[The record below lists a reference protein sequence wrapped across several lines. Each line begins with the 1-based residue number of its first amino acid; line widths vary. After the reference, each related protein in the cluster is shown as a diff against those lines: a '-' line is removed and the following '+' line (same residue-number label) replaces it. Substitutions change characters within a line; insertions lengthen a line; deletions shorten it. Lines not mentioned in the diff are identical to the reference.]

1 MRAGAPAGRR
11 ARLETVPN
19 RFLASLKRW
28 ILWDYPRG
36 SLQYDV
42 MVALI
47 LAFIF
52 LTPRDI
58 FRDQPQPK
66 QVVMVQGEGAGAV
79 FWLEAELLE
88 GVPEEQIRARVEE
101 LIRQKARTG
110 RFTVTRVEPIFDA
123 EKQVKGFMAFAKPAP

>member
-1 MRAGAPAGRR
+1 M
-11 ARLETVPN
+11 PN
-19 RFLASLKRW
+19 GFLTSLKRW

-52 LTPRDI
+52 LTPREV

-79 FWLEAELLE
+79 FWLEPELLE
-88 GVPEEQIRARVEE
+88 GVPEEQVRTRVEE

-123 EKQVKGFMAFAKPAP
+123 EKEVKGFMAFARPAP

>member
-1 MRAGAPAGRR
+1 M
-11 ARLETVPN
+11 PN

-52 LTPRDI
+52 LTPREV
-58 FRDQPQPK
+58 FRDQPRPK

-101 LIRQKARTG
+101 LIRQKARTS
-110 RFTVTRVEPIFDA
+110 RFKVTRVEPVFDA

>member
-1 MRAGAPAGRR
+1 M
-11 ARLETVPN
+11 PN
-19 RFLASLKRW
+19 GFLTSLKRW

-52 LTPRDI
+52 LTPREV

-79 FWLEAELLE
+79 FWLEPELLE
-88 GVPEEQIRARVEE
+88 GVPEEQVRTRVEE
-101 LIRQKARTG
+101 LIRRKARTG

-123 EKQVKGFMAFAKPAP
+123 EKEVKGFMAFARPAP

>member
-1 MRAGAPAGRR
+1 MGTGFFPSVR
-11 ARLETVPN
+11 
-19 RFLASLKRW
+19 RW

-36 SLQYDV
+36 SLQYDI

-52 LTPRDI
+52 LTPRGI
-58 FRDQPQPK
+58 FHDQPQPK

-79 FWLEAELLE
+79 FWLEADLLE
-88 GVPEEQIRARVEE
+88 GIPETQIRARVEE
-101 LIRQKARTG
+101 LIRQRARTR

-123 EKQVKGFMAFAKPAP
+123 EKQIKGFMAFAQPAP

>member
-1 MRAGAPAGRR
+1 MNNG
-11 ARLETVPN
+11 
-19 RFLASLKRW
+19 FLASLKRW
-28 ILWDYPRG
+28 IFWDYPRG

-52 LTPRDI
+52 LTPREV
-58 FRDQPQPK
+58 FRDQPQPT

-79 FWLEAELLE
+79 FWLEPELLE
-88 GVPEEQIRARVEE
+88 GVPEGQIRARVEE
-101 LIRQKARTG
+101 LIRQKARTR

-123 EKQVKGFMAFAKPAP
+123 EKEVKGFMAFAKPAQ

>member
-1 MRAGAPAGRR
+1 MG
-11 ARLETVPN
+11 N

-52 LTPRDI
+52 LTPREI

-66 QVVMVQGEGAGAV
+66 QVVMVQGERGGAV
-79 FWLEAELLE
+79 FWLEPELLE
-88 GVPEEQIRARVEE
+88 GVAEKEMPARVEE
-101 LIRQKARTG
+101 LIRQKTRTR

-123 EKQVKGFMAFAKPAP
+123 EKQVKGFMAFAQPAP

>member
-1 MRAGAPAGRR
+1 VG
-11 ARLETVPN
+11 N

-52 LTPRDI
+52 LTPREI

-66 QVVMVQGEGAGAV
+66 QVVMVQGERGGAV
-79 FWLEAELLE
+79 FWLEPELLE
-88 GVPEEQIRARVEE
+88 GVAEKEMPARVEE
-101 LIRQKARTG
+101 LIRQKTRTR

-123 EKQVKGFMAFAKPAP
+123 EKQVKGFMAFAQPAP

>member
-1 MRAGAPAGRR
+1 
-11 ARLETVPN
+11 VPN
-19 RFLASLKRW
+19 GFLTSLKRW

-52 LTPRDI
+52 LTPREV

-79 FWLEAELLE
+79 FWLEPELLE
-88 GVPEEQIRARVEE
+88 GVPEEQVRTRVEE

-123 EKQVKGFMAFAKPAP
+123 EKEVKGFMAFARPAP